1 MQLHCHSFLLL
12 LIKLIDFSYKTA
24 FPPFYCIIS
33 PHPRKLG
40 TNRAVGTSRS
50 RYRAYRRHRCR
61 RYGVREGLLLIQV
74 VFTKKGADEAK
85 RNRRWCRWLLPTK
98 EKPLSYV
105 GWAQYKGII
114 WKGGLGGIPLQCK
127 IYFLFNLA
135 TLYSLRIIASI
146 AIILIYTRYYSK
158 KVQTLLLK

>member
-74 VFTKKGADEAK
+74 VFTKKVQMKRCVTEDDADGCCPQ
-85 RNRRWCRWLLPTK
+85 RNSHCPTLVGRK
-98 EKPLSYV
+98 TKALSGKADSDGV
-105 GWAQYKGII
+105 HVDMFIQ
-114 WKGGLGGIPLQCK
+114 
-127 IYFLFNLA
+127 
-135 TLYSLRIIASI
+135 
-146 AIILIYTRYYSK
+146 
-158 KVQTLLLK
+158 

>member
-50 RYRAYRRHRCR
+50 RYRACRRHRCR

-74 VFTKKGADEAK
+74 VFTKKSADEAK
-85 RNRRWCRWLLPTK
+85 RNRR
-98 EKPLSYV
+98 
-105 GWAQYKGII
+105 
-114 WKGGLGGIPLQCK
+114 
-127 IYFLFNLA
+127 
-135 TLYSLRIIASI
+135 
-146 AIILIYTRYYSK
+146 
-158 KVQTLLLK
+158 

>member
-24 FPPFYCIIS
+24 FSTFYCIIS

-50 RYRAYRRHRCR
+50 RYRGCRRHRCR

-74 VFTKKGADEAK
+74 VFTKVQMKRSVTGDDADGCCPQRK
-85 RNRRWCRWLLPTK
+85 SPCPTLVGRK
-98 EKPLSYV
+98 TKALSGNADSDGV
-105 GWAQYKGII
+105 HVNMFIQ
-114 WKGGLGGIPLQCK
+114 
-127 IYFLFNLA
+127 
-135 TLYSLRIIASI
+135 
-146 AIILIYTRYYSK
+146 
-158 KVQTLLLK
+158 

>member
-12 LIKLIDFSYKTA
+12 LIKLIDFSYKTT
-24 FPPFYCIIS
+24 FSTFYCIIS

-50 RYRAYRRHRCR
+50 RYRGCRRHRCR

-85 RNRRWCRWLLPTK
+85 RNRR
-98 EKPLSYV
+98 
-105 GWAQYKGII
+105 
-114 WKGGLGGIPLQCK
+114 
-127 IYFLFNLA
+127 
-135 TLYSLRIIASI
+135 
-146 AIILIYTRYYSK
+146 
-158 KVQTLLLK
+158 

>member
-1 MQLHCHSFLLL
+1 MSRPLFSLGSRNLCASFF
-12 LIKLIDFSYKTA
+12 IIPMFSYLLRRYSFCFIEESYTIKTA

-40 TNRAVGTSRS
+40 TNRAVETSHS

-61 RYGVREGLLLIQV
+61 RYGVREGLILIQV

-85 RNRRWCRWLLPTK
+85 RNRRRCRWLLPPK

-105 GWAQYKGII
+105 GWTQDKGFI
-114 WKGGLGGIPLQCK
+114 
-127 IYFLFNLA
+127 
-135 TLYSLRIIASI
+135 
-146 AIILIYTRYYSK
+146 
-158 KVQTLLLK
+158 

>member
-50 RYRAYRRHRCR
+50 RYIGYRRHRCR
-61 RYGVREGLLLIQV
+61 RCGVREDLLRIQV

-85 RNRRWCRWLLPTK
+85 RNRR
-98 EKPLSYV
+98 
-105 GWAQYKGII
+105 
-114 WKGGLGGIPLQCK
+114 
-127 IYFLFNLA
+127 
-135 TLYSLRIIASI
+135 
-146 AIILIYTRYYSK
+146 
-158 KVQTLLLK
+158 

>member
-12 LIKLIDFSYKTA
+12 LIKLIDFSYKTT

-74 VFTKKGADEAK
+74 VFTKKVQMKRCVTGDDVDGCCSQRKSPCPTLVGRKTKALSGKAD
-85 RNRRWCRWLLPTK
+85 
-98 EKPLSYV
+98 SYGV
-105 GWAQYKGII
+105 HVNMFIQ
-114 WKGGLGGIPLQCK
+114 
-127 IYFLFNLA
+127 
-135 TLYSLRIIASI
+135 
-146 AIILIYTRYYSK
+146 
-158 KVQTLLLK
+158 

>member
-74 VFTKKGADEAK
+74 VFTKKVQMKRSVTGDDADGCCPQRK
-85 RNRRWCRWLLPTK
+85 SHCPTLVGRK
-98 EKPLSYV
+98 TKALS
-105 GWAQYKGII
+105 GKAD
-114 WKGGLGGIPLQCK
+114 
-127 IYFLFNLA
+127 
-135 TLYSLRIIASI
+135 
-146 AIILIYTRYYSK
+146 
-158 KVQTLLLK
+158 

>member
-50 RYRAYRRHRCR
+50 RYRGCRRHRCR
-61 RYGVREGLLLIQV
+61 RYGAREDLCSHQ
-74 VFTKKGADEAK
+74 KGADEAM
-85 RNRRWCRWLLPTK
+85 RNRR
-98 EKPLSYV
+98 
-105 GWAQYKGII
+105 
-114 WKGGLGGIPLQCK
+114 
-127 IYFLFNLA
+127 
-135 TLYSLRIIASI
+135 
-146 AIILIYTRYYSK
+146 
-158 KVQTLLLK
+158 